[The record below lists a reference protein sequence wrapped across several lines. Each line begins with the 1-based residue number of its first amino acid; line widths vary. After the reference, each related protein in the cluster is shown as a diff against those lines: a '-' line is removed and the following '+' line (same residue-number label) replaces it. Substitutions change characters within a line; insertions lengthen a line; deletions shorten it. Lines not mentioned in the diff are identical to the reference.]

1 MFRSSSIVI
10 ASSLLAMLATGS
22 AVPAQDDP
30 QPQIIM
36 VSGPLFDPFFSALK
50 KGADDAAAHLGITYQ
65 YSTVQDVNNV
75 QADMA
80 RVVDQAVAVE
90 PDALVVGNFFPD
102 AQNPMIERAAAQDIP
117 VIIQDGGYASWQEN
131 GAVSYVGYNPE
142 EVGLQA
148 GAFHREN
155 GVENALCVNHVP
167 GNPTLEAACTAFLGV
182 IEEADGKGRV
192 LTIALQDAQNPQANL
207 QAIRGALEADPTI
220 DGIMTL
226 GGTQATLAAQAAQ
239 EAGFARGEI
248 IIGGSGLTTQV
259 LENVRDGSV
268 AFAIDLQPYLSGYY
282 GLLLAYHKVVY
293 DLLPAEPV
301 IIGPRFVFA
310 DDAQAILDL
319 NTQYTGIRGIN

>member
-1 MFRSSSIVI
+1 MLRSSTMVVATSLVAVMAVGP
-10 ASSLLAMLATGS
+10 ASLAQEGA
-22 AVPAQDDP
+22 

-75 QADMA
+75 QTDMA

-102 AQNPMIERAAAQDIP
+102 AQNPIIRRAAAQGIP
-117 VIIQDGGYASWQEN
+117 VIIQDGGFASWQEN
-131 GAVSYVGYNPE
+131 GAISYVGYNPE

-148 GAFHREN
+148 GAFHRDQ

-167 GNPTLEAACTAFLGV
+167 GNPTLEAACTAFLSV
-182 IEEADGKGRV
+182 IEEAGGKGRV

-207 QAIRGALEADPTI
+207 QAMRGALESDPTI

-226 GGTQATLAAQAAQ
+226 GGTQASLAAQAAD
-239 EAGFARGEI
+239 EAGYGTGEI

-259 LENVRDGSV
+259 LEKVRDGEV

-310 DDAQAILDL
+310 DEAQPILDI
-319 NTQYTGIRGIN
+319 NAQYTGIRGIN